1 MDLAPLPVPPH
12 DPLVTRVRS
21 VVVGRDDLDVAFLYL
36 RDHHPA
42 VALVGTP
49 DALAPGSDAVADV
62 VGATGI
68 VYGEPMTVVAL
79 APDLDVLD
87 ALLAVAPPL
96 GAGGVLEVDLA
107 ARAAAAADHRGDEGS
122 DEPRVGRRAATRAAA
137 GLVEATL
144 VVPTGGPGEPTR
156 GPHGAAQ
163 RFELPSGRVGDD
175 AAVGV
180 FTSPYAQYHSVGPH
194 PTASVAGWALVESL
208 PDGTGIVVDPGLP
221 WAWRVHQGLLRTL
234 AQRRPRPPMTAG

>member
-12 DPLVTRVRS
+12 DPLVARVRD
-21 VVVGRDDLDVAFLYL
+21 VVVGRADLDVAFLYL

-62 VGATGI
+62 VAATGI

-87 ALLAVAPPL
+87 ALLGVAPPL

-107 ARAAAAADHRGDEGS
+107 AVATAAAGAGGPAPRAA
-122 DEPRVGRRAATRAAA
+122 VRAVA

-144 VVPTGGPGEPTR
+144 VVPTRNADAPAGHLDLP
-156 GPHGAAQ
+156 AA
-163 RFELPSGRVGDD
+163 RLGDD
-175 AAVGV
+175 TAIGV
-180 FTSPYAQYHSVGPH
+180 FTSPFAQYHSVGPR
-194 PTASVAGWALVESL
+194 PSATVAGWALVEAL
-208 PDGTGIVVDPGLP
+208 PADTDLVVDPGLP
-221 WAWRVHQGLLRTL
+221 WAWRPHRDLLHRL
-234 AQRRPRPPMTAG
+234 ARRVPAER